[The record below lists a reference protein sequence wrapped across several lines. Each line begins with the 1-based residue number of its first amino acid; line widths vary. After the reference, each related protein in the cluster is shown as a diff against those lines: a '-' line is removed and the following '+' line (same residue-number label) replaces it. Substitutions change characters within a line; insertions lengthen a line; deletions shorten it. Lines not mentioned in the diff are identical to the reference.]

1 MKKLFLLVL
10 MMTIMSLKGWADNQG
25 YAIFDEST
33 GVLTFKY
40 GEKPEGENVYDT
52 DTPIEEDRINSWI
65 GDSWF
70 TKRGD
75 IKKVIIEES
84 FENVRPVSTHSWF
97 YCQYELEEIVGL
109 NHINGSNLVCMKR
122 MFGDCSKLTNLDLSG
137 LNTDHVTDMSSLFEK
152 CKSLT
157 SLNLSGLNTEN
168 VTNMNAM
175 FWACEKLPSI
185 DLSGFKTDKVTDM
198 SQMFDACNCLQEIDL
213 STFNTENVTDMSY
226 MFAFCNLTSLDL
238 RSFNTANVTTMEG
251 MFMMC
256 QELTDLDISSFRT
269 DKAENLS
276 SMFSSCKKLTSLDL
290 SHFNT
295 ENVTTMFALFASC
308 AKLQNLDI
316 SSFNTKKVTNMC
328 EMFSHCS
335 SMITFDLH
343 HFDTSNVTDFEGMF
357 SYCNDIENI
366 DLSNF
371 DTRNMTKITSLFDH
385 CSKLTEMDLTNFDTR
400 NLTEFGYVFQ
410 SCSKLEIVK
419 FGENFSTAKVSGK
432 YVNWGFQNCFELKE
446 IWINGDVPELLSTTF
461 GRVGDFG
468 TVILRVPEQYKQN
481 YADHFVD
488 GTFGGGSF
496 VLDVLS
502 DNGSESSIPPS
513 IPDFGTKRLK
523 KITWTDGK
531 ETEMAELRYDDT
543 GRIKEYLIDGK
554 IINQYT
560 YSDNTISISENGDSY
575 EYNISD
581 GRVASG
587 KTILDGDNVE
597 IDRTFIYNNQAQL
610 ISIVNK
616 EREMGNPGTNVISE
630 KWEWSGDNLTSWS
643 EDAWGDTETSSITY
657 NDITAEPMV
666 RALFGFSQARHLDD
680 FYEILAIYPY
690 LGSIPKNLFQ
700 TVKHKDAEKRDF
712 EYNYTYEQKSNGEI
726 GKVSISYKDKTYV
739 FTLDWEDSGAS
750 EKDPSED
757 VIKITSAGQSTWCS
771 KYNLDFTGVDG
782 LKAYIA
788 TGFDKDEEII
798 WLTRVKDVPAGTP
811 VLVKGEANQTYQVPV
826 TDSKNSYYENLFKG
840 NTSGATIQVNETD
853 GDMVNYYLSGDG
865 TFKSVKGY
873 ANIGNN
879 KCYLQLPGTFKPA
892 VAGETQKVT
901 IKDIGKA
908 SYAAPVDLDF
918 TNVEGLKAFTATGY
932 DKSTKTIW
940 LTRVMKVQK
949 GEGVLLKGD
958 AKDYEIPSAAVQSSY
973 MNMFVGNTSGASV
986 QVQEKSE
993 DGTQTNYYLKG
1004 DGSFVSVNGY
1014 VNIGNNKCY
1023 LELPT
1028 SMVAVASTR
1037 GAEANYIL
1045 EEAEIIKLP
1054 ISFRSIGNDGDGT
1067 TGIKDQSSKF
1077 NVPSDAYYTLQGQR
1091 VAKPGKGLYIRNGK
1105 KVVIK

>member
-1 MKKLFLLVL
+1 MKKLVL
-10 MMTIMSLKGWADNQG
+10 FVFMTLMSLEGWADNQG

-152 CKSLT
+152 CESLT

-175 FWACEKLPSI
+175 FCGCRELSSI
-185 DLSGFKTDKVTDM
+185 DLTGFKTDKVTDM
-198 SQMFDACNCLQEIDL
+198 NHMFDACYGLQAIDL
-213 STFNTENVTDMSY
+213 GTFNTENVTDMSC

-335 SMITFDLH
+335 SMKTFDLH

-357 SYCNDIENI
+357 SYCNDIESI

-371 DTRNMTKITSLFDH
+371 DTRNMTIITRLFDH

-432 YVNWGFQNCFELKE
+432 YVNWGFHNCSALKE
-446 IWINGDVPELLSTTF
+446 IWINGDVPKLISTTF
-461 GRVGDFG
+461 GRVGEFG

-481 YADHFVD
+481 YADQFVD
-488 GTFGGGSF
+488 GTFCEGSF

-502 DNGSESSIPPS
+502 EGGGESSIPPS
-513 IPDFGTKRLK
+513 IPDFGSKRLK
-523 KITWTDGK
+523 KIIWTDGK
-531 ETEMAELRYDDT
+531 DTEVGELKYDEA

-560 YSDNTISISENGDSY
+560 YSDNTISISEDGESY
-575 EYNISD
+575 EYTISD
-581 GRVASG
+581 GRVTSG

-597 IDRTFIYNNQAQL
+597 IDRTFMYNSQAQL
-610 ISIVNK
+610 MSIVNK
-616 EREMGNPGTNVISE
+616 EKEKGDPDVSIISE
-630 KWEWSGDNLTSWS
+630 KWDWSGNNLLSWA
-643 EDAWGDTETSSITY
+643 EDDSGDTETSSFTY
-657 NDITAEPMV
+657 NDMTSEPMV
-666 RALFGFSQARHLDD
+666 RALFGFSQERHLDD
-680 FYEILAIYPY
+680 FYELLAIYPY
-690 LGSIPKNLFQ
+690 MGKLPNNLFERI
-700 TVKHKDAEKRDF
+700 KHRDAEDREW
-712 EYNYTYEQKSNGEI
+712 EYNYTYEQNGNGDI
-726 GKVSISYKDKTYV
+726 AKVTISFKDKTYV
-739 FTLDWEDSGAS
+739 YTFEWEGAEGS
-750 EKDPSED
+750 EEGSSDEDPSQEA
-757 VIKITSAGQSTWCS
+757 IKITSAGQTTWCS
-771 KYNLDFTGVDG
+771 AYDLDFTDVEG

-788 TGFDKDEEII
+788 SGYHRTKGTI
-798 WLTRVKDVPAGTP
+798 WLTRVKEVPAGEGILLIGDAGDYKVPRKSTTAYYANLM
-811 VLVKGEANQTYQVPV
+811 VGTVKAI
-826 TDSKNSYYENLFKG
+826 
-840 NTSGATIQVNETD
+840 TINETD
-853 GDMVNYYLSGDG
+853 GEYTNYYLSNGDSG
-865 TFKSVKGY
+865 VGFY
-873 ANIGNN
+873 
-879 KCYLQLPGTFKPA
+879 
-892 VAGETQKVT
+892 KVN
-901 IKDIGKA
+901 G
-908 SYAAPVDLDF
+908 SVDL
-918 TNVEGLKAFTATGY
+918 KANRAY
-932 DKSTKTIW
+932 
-940 LTRVMKVQK
+940 LP
-949 GEGVLLKGD
+949 LLKNTTN
-958 AKDYEIPSAAVQSSY
+958 SSRG
-973 MNMFVGNTSGASV
+973 FIGLDFD
-986 QVQEKSE
+986 
-993 DGTQTNYYLKG
+993 DG
-1004 DGSFVSVNGY
+1004 
-1014 VNIGNNKCY
+1014 
-1023 LELPT
+1023 
-1028 SMVAVASTR
+1028 
-1037 GAEANYIL
+1037 
-1045 EEAEIIKLP
+1045 EE
-1054 ISFRSIGNDGDGT
+1054 GT
-1067 TGIKDQSSKF
+1067 TGIEQSGITNSLQQADVWY
-1077 NVPSDAYYTLQGQR
+1077 NLQGQR
-1091 VAKPGKGLYIRNGK
+1091 VNKPGKGVFIRNGK

>member
-52 DTPIEEDRINSWI
+52 DTPIDDDRVSFWLE
-65 GDSWF
+65 DSWF
-70 TKRGD
+70 SKRGD

-840 NTSGATIQVNETD
+840 NTSGATIQVNETE
-853 GDMVNYYLSGDG
+853 GDKVNYYLSGDG

-879 KCYLQLPGTFKPA
+879 KSYLQLPGTFAPA
-892 VAGETQKVT
+892 EAGATQTVT
-901 IKDIGKA
+901 IKTSGKA

-932 DKSTKTIW
+932 DKSSKTIW

-958 AKDYEIPSAAVQSSY
+958 AKDYEIPSVAVQSSY

-986 QVQEKSE
+986 QVQETST
-993 DGTQTNYYLKG
+993 DGSKTNFYLKG
-1004 DGSFVSVNGY
+1004 DGTFVSVNGY

-1028 SMVAVASTR
+1028 DMVAGAASTR

-1045 EEAEIIKLP
+1045 EEPEVIKLP

-1067 TGIKDQSSKF
+1067 TAIRETKQLRDDG
-1077 NVPSDAYYTLQGQR
+1077 AYYTLQGQR
-1091 VAKPGKGLYIRNGK
+1091 VVNPGKGLYIKNGK
-1105 KVVIK
+1105 KIVIK